1 MESNHCTK
9 TTGGGVTLSSAIAP
23 QPLALSPCQHING
36 KGGRCQMFTADPNSA
51 LCAHHVRKQMKAR
64 RRQNEAAANELLDN
78 VGDLTSARCVNAFLG
93 NLVKQLAHKRITR
106 RDAVAFAYISQ
117 LLLNSVSALDR
128 ERESE
133 EDRDDEQTSTL
144 LLSMFHKRDN
154 EENHATS
161 ARNLHTQPLRD
172 ALAAKVGSV
181 TPRTGNPN
189 Y

>member
-1 MESNHCTK
+1 MESNHYTK
-9 TTGGGVTLSSAIAP
+9 TTGGGVTLSPAIAP

-36 KGGRCQMFTADPNSA
+36 KGGRCQMFTADPNST

-64 RRQNEAAANELLDN
+64 RRQNEAAADELLDN
-78 VGDLTSARCVNAFLG
+78 VGDLSSARCVKAFLG

-128 ERESE
+128 ERKSE
-133 EDRDDEQTSTL
+133 DEDDDGQTSSL
-144 LLSMFHKRDN
+144 LLSMFHRRDS
-154 EENHATS
+154 EDNHATS
-161 ARNLHTQPLRD
+161 GRKLCTQPLMNP
-172 ALAAKVGSV
+172 LAAKVGSA
-181 TPRTGNPN
+181 TPGTRNPN

>member
-1 MESNHCTK
+1 
-9 TTGGGVTLSSAIAP
+9 
-23 QPLALSPCQHING
+23 
-36 KGGRCQMFTADPNSA
+36 MFTADPNST

-133 EDRDDEQTSTL
+133 EDRDDEETSSL

-154 EENHATS
+154 EDNHATS
-161 ARNLHTQPLRD
+161 ARKLCTQPLMNP
-172 ALAAKVGSV
+172 LAAKVGSASLG
-181 TPRTGNPN
+181 TRSPDLLSPTYKGGAATGRAIKQAR
-189 Y
+189 YDFSR

>member
-9 TTGGGVTLSSAIAP
+9 ITGGGVAPSTAIAS

-36 KGGRCQMFTADPNSA
+36 KGGRCQMFTSDPTA
-51 LCAHHVRKQMKAR
+51 TLCAHHVRKQVQAR
-64 RRQNEAAANELLDN
+64 RRQTEAAANELLDN
-78 VGDLTSARCVNAFLG
+78 VGDLSSARCVNAFLA

-133 EDRDDEQTSTL
+133 DTRDDEQTSSL

-154 EENHATS
+154 EDNQRH
-161 ARNLHTQPLRD
+161 
-172 ALAAKVGSV
+172 G
-181 TPRTGNPN
+181 
-189 Y
+189 